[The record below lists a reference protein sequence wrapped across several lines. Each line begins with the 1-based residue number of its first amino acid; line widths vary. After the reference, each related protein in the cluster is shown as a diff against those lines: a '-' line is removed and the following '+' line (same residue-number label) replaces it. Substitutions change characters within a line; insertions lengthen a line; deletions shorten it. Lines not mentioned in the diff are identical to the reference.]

1 MPVLNQT
8 PSNIPEFSVSE
19 LSGAIKKTLENGFS
33 QVRVRAECGR
43 VTIAKSG
50 HIYFDLKDDKAVIN
64 AIIWAGTAR
73 NLKTKPEEGL
83 EVIATGRITTFEG
96 QSRYQI
102 IIDTIEP
109 AGMGAIL
116 AQLEERRKKLAAE
129 GLFDETRKKA
139 IPYLPKTI
147 GVITSPTGAVIRDIL
162 HRITERFPSH
172 ILLWGV
178 LVQGDKAAA
187 QIVHA
192 IEGFN
197 ALSPNGE
204 TPRPDL
210 LIVARGGGSIEDLW
224 CFNEESVVRA
234 VAASE
239 IPIISAVGHETDT
252 TLIDYAA
259 DLRAPTPT
267 GAAEKAVPVRAELD
281 AYLSSVEGRLKSA
294 LLRRLNNAKLE
305 LNAIQSN
312 FPKGQDLFAYQAQQ
326 LDNIE
331 LRLLPALQSQISKAN
346 NLFAKTGTKFG
357 THLLGQDLRLKKQN
371 LSALENRL
379 AQGVKSTLR
388 HEIIKIERQ
397 KDAATQAFSRLS
409 LAFKQNTNSLT
420 VKLDGLGNRLNILD
434 YKNVLKRG
442 FALVQDKNNQIIK
455 SAEAAKKA
463 HELNIIFAD
472 SGIIAQIKPQK
483 PEQGNLF

>member
-8 PSNIPEFSVSE
+8 PSNIPEYSVSE
-19 LSGAIKKTLENGFS
+19 LSGAIKKTLESGFS

-83 EVIATGRITTFEG
+83 EVVATGRITTFEG

-102 IIDTIEP
+102 IIDKIEP

-129 GLFDETRKKA
+129 GLFDTDRKKP
-139 IPYLPKTI
+139 IPYLPQTI
-147 GVITSPTGAVIRDIL
+147 GVVTSPTGAVIRDIL
-162 HRITERFPSH
+162 HRITERFPTH

-197 ALSPNGE
+197 ALPIDGE
-204 TPRPDL
+204 IPRPEL

-224 CFNEESVVRA
+224 CFNDESVVRA
-234 VAASE
+234 VAASD

-252 TLIDYAA
+252 TLIDYAS

-281 AYLSSVEGRLKSA
+281 AHLSTTEGRLKSA

-305 LNAIQSN
+305 LSAVTST
-312 FPKGQDLFAYQAQQ
+312 FPKGQDLFAYHAQQ
-326 LDNIE
+326 LDNID
-331 LRLLPALQSQISKAN
+331 LRLLPALQSRIAKSAHI
-346 NLFAKTGTKFG
+346 FATTGTKFG
-357 THLLGQDLRLKKQN
+357 THLLRQDLRLKEQN
-371 LSALENRL
+371 LVAIENRL
-379 AQGVKSTLR
+379 TQGIKAFLR
-388 HEIIKIERQ
+388 HETLKIERQ
-397 KDAATQAFSRLS
+397 KDTITQIFARLLS
-409 LAFKQNTNSLT
+409 AFKQTTNNQK
-420 VKLDGLGNRLNILD
+420 VKLESIAGRLNILD

-442 FALVQDKNNQIIK
+442 FALVQDKNQQIIK
-455 SAEAAKKA
+455 SAEAAKNA
-463 HELNIIFAD
+463 NELNIIFAD
-472 SGIIAQIKPQK
+472 SAIIAQLKPNK